1 MLDDGFIDEVKA
13 LRKKYPEEMKAM
25 QTIGYKE
32 ANDFLSGRIK
42 TKEDLLF
49 RIICS
54 TRQYAKRQTTF
65 FKKFPCDLTL
75 EGPSDFAKV
84 VQLYKSNLNKG
95 VKL

>member
-42 TKEDLLF
+42 TRKIFSFVLF
-49 RIICS
+49 VPQDNMLKDKPLS
-54 TRQYAKRQTTF
+54 
-65 FKKFPCDLTL
+65 
-75 EGPSDFAKV
+75 SKV
-84 VQLYKSNLNKG
+84 SL
-95 VKL
+95 